1 MVDGTNLAR
10 ALRSTPQR
18 SEVGELSQGLTL
30 RLATVDDIPVLVSHR
45 RKMFEDMATLRNE
58 QYDRAGLNAM
68 DESYAVILR
77 YEIPAGSTRVWVIE
91 DAGQIAASGALKFT
105 DWLPRPDGLRRGLVY
120 VHSVYTEPAY
130 RRQGLARRIL
140 TAMMDYCRDNGWPR
154 LSLHAS
160 ELGRGLYE
168 DLGFKPTNEMRLV
181 LE

>member
-1 MVDGTNLAR
+1 
-10 ALRSTPQR
+10 LRIWR
-18 SEVGELSQGLTL
+18 LKGE
-30 RLATVDDIPVLVSHR
+30 RH
-45 RKMFEDMATLRNE
+45 
-58 QYDRAGLNAM
+58 DRAGLDMM
-68 DESYAVILR
+68 DVAYEVLLR

-91 DAGQIAASGALKFT
+91 DGGQIAASGALKFT

-130 RRQGLARRIL
+130 RRQGLARRVL
-140 TAMMDYCRDNGWPR
+140 TAMIAYCRDNGWPR

>member
-1 MVDGTNLAR
+1 MHYESYIMTTAFL
-10 ALRSTPQR
+10 
-18 SEVGELSQGLTL
+18 L
-30 RLATVDDIPVLVSHR
+30 RLATVDDIPTLVSHR
-45 RKMFEDMATLRNE
+45 RKMFEDMAALE
-58 QYDRAGLNAM
+58 GGQHSQADLDAM
-68 DESYAVILR
+68 DVAYAALLC
-77 YEIPAGSTRVWVIE
+77 YEIPAGSTRVWVLE
-91 DAGQIAASGALKFT
+91 ADGQIAASGALKFT

-120 VHSVYTEPAY
+120 VHSVYTAPAY

-140 TAMMDYCRDNGWPR
+140 TTMIDYCRANGWPR